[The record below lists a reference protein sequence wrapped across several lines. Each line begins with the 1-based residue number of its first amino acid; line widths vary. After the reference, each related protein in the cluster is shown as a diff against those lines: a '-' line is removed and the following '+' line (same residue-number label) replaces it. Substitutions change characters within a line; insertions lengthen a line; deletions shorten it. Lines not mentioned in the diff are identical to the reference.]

1 MLHCQVQGEDPAKH
15 MNPILSLRN
24 ISKSFR
30 QGDSTLAVLRD
41 VSLDIGAGES
51 VALAGPSGCG
61 KSTLLQ
67 IAGLL
72 EGPTAGEV
80 FIAGENAGK
89 LSDHKKTM
97 LRRGKIGFVYQF
109 HHLLPEFSALENVAL
124 PQMIAGITRSK
135 AKEKSAYLLDK
146 LGLTKRLEHRP
157 SEMSGGEQQRVAIAR
172 ALAND
177 PAILLADEPTGN
189 LDPHSAENVFAVF
202 LAAVK
207 EFGLATLL
215 VTHNAELAAR
225 LDKTI
230 TLKEGEVISL

>member
-1 MLHCQVQGEDPAKH
+1 MK
-15 MNPILSLRN
+15 PILSLRN

-30 QGDSTLAVLRD
+30 QGDSTLAVLNNI
-41 VSLDIGAGES
+41 SLDIKKGES

-72 EGPTAGEV
+72 ERPTSGEV
-80 FIAGENAGK
+80 FIAGENTAK

-97 LRRGKIGFVYQF
+97 IRRNKIGFVYQF
-109 HHLLPEFSALENVAL
+109 HHLLPEFSALENVTL
-124 PQMIAGITRSK
+124 PQMIAGITKSK
-135 AKEKSAYLLDK
+135 AKEKSVYLLEK
-146 LGLTKRLEHRP
+146 LGLKARLEHRP
-157 SEMSGGEQQRVAIAR
+157 GELSGGEQQRVAIAR

-177 PAILLADEPTGN
+177 PEILLADEPTGN
-189 LDPHSAENVFAVF
+189 LDPHSAENVFAIF

-215 VTHNAELAAR
+215 VTHNAELAAQ

-230 TLKEGEVISL
+230 TLKEGEIEFVNAK

>member
-1 MLHCQVQGEDPAKH
+1 MS
-15 MNPILSLRN
+15 PILSLRN

-30 QGDSTLAVLRD
+30 QGDSTLTVLNN
-41 VSLDIGAGES
+41 VSLNIGKGES

-72 EGPTAGEV
+72 ERPSSGEV
-80 FIAGENAGK
+80 LIAGENAAK

-97 LRRGKIGFVYQF
+97 IRRNKIGFVYQF

-124 PQMIAGITRSK
+124 PQMIAGVRAGK
-135 AKEKSAYLLDK
+135 AKEKSAYLLEK
-146 LGLTKRLEHRP
+146 LGLKARFEHRP

-172 ALAND
+172 GLAND
-177 PAILLADEPTGN
+177 PEILLADEPTGN
-189 LDPHSAENVFAVF
+189 LDPHSAENVFSIF
-202 LAAVK
+202 LSAVK

-215 VTHNAELAAR
+215 VTHNPELAAK

-230 TLKEGEVISL
+230 TLKEGEVVSL